1 MPTGQLPPQKRAA
14 VLAAIKGARTTG
26 VSLRSIAEKHGVSTG
41 TVRNIATAA
50 GIEDA
55 FDRSKTAAAT
65 AARSIDCRAARE
77 KLKQELLADAERL
90 RGRAWSRYETII
102 DSRTQGPTTVG
113 LDLPPLADVRAAYAA
128 IGLALDKSM
137 RLEQYDTSDNAD
149 AAKSMLGSLS
159 EALKAAAESLPDPE
173 TSTE

>member
-14 VLAAIKGARTTG
+14 VLAAIKAAPTTG
-26 VSLRSIAEKHGVSTG
+26 ASLRSIAEKHGVSTG
-41 TVRNIATAA
+41 TVRNIAKAA

-55 FDRSKTAAAT
+55 FDRSQTAAAT

-77 KLKQELLADAERL
+77 KLKEDLLADAQKL
-90 RGRAWSRYETII
+90 RDRAWSRYESVIGTP
-102 DSRTQGPTTVG
+102 RGAETVS
-113 LDLPPLADVRAAYAA
+113 LKLPPLADVRAAYAA
-128 IGLALDKSM
+128 IGIALDKSV

-159 EALKAAAESLPDPE
+159 EALKVAAESLPDPE